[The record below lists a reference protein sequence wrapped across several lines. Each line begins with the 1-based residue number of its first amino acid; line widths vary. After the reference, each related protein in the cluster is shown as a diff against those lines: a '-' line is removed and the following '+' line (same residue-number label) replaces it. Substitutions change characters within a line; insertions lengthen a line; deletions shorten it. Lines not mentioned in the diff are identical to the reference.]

1 MLFFFFKVYFQN
13 IYFLHKSEAYTMASD
28 QSLTFFIQYIDALSS
43 EFLRGQTSVLYQT
56 LLVILHTLL

>member
-1 MLFFFFKVYFQN
+1 
-13 IYFLHKSEAYTMASD
+13 MASD

-56 LLVILHTLL
+56 LLVILHIAISSTYNLLQ